1 MHGGKTMRSSLLYFF
16 IYTLTLILFAK
27 PVDQLMTISPGYA
40 LLLLTLWV
48 AISSGIVHI
57 IHFWPT
63 KVR

>member
-1 MHGGKTMRSSLLYFF
+1 MRSNLLYLF
-16 IYTLTLILFAK
+16 IYTLTFTIAAQ
-27 PVDQLMTISPGYA
+27 PVDKLMTISPGYA

-48 AISSGIVHI
+48 AVSSGIVHI

>member
-1 MHGGKTMRSSLLYFF
+1 MRSNLLYLF
-16 IYTLTLILFAK
+16 IYMLTFTIVAQ
-27 PVDQLMTISPGYA
+27 PVDKLMTISPGYA

-48 AISSGIVHI
+48 AVSSGIVHI